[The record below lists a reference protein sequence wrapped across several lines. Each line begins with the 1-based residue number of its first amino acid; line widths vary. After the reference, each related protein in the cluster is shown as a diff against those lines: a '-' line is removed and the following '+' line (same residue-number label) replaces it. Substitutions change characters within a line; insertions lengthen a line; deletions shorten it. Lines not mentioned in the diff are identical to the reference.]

1 MNKFDLTRR
10 QFVNGSLASLGMYG
24 ITGLSN
30 FVLADEPKEFEEVTK
45 FLRTGKSNIPYITL
59 TEEGPVYPAAEIP
72 WLSDFTSVG
81 GKGKLPAGQ
90 LVYLF
95 GQILNS
101 KGRPLG
107 DATVEV
113 WQADSH
119 GRYKHPRW
127 PGQDGLD
134 PNFGYFGKVQT
145 GQDGTYLFKT
155 VIPSLYRILG
165 IIRAPHIHLKM
176 RHPDHGYLTTQ
187 VYFEGKHDDELREKD
202 PVWQGH
208 APQSRDRLI
217 LPKQSPTKFADLN
230 IAFEENA
237 VCCKSDFAFLL

>member
-1 MNKFDLTRR
+1 
-10 QFVNGSLASLGMYG
+10 
-24 ITGLSN
+24 
-30 FVLADEPKEFEEVTK
+30 
-45 FLRTGKSNIPYITL
+45 
-59 TEEGPVYPAAEIP
+59 
-72 WLSDFTSVG
+72 
-81 GKGKLPAGQ
+81 
-90 LVYLF
+90 
-95 GQILNS
+95 
-101 KGRPLG
+101 
-107 DATVEV
+107 
-113 WQADSH
+113 
-119 GRYKHPRW
+119 
-127 PGQDGLD
+127 
-134 PNFGYFGKVQT
+134 
-145 GQDGTYLFKT
+145 
-155 VIPSLYRILG
+155 LYRILG